1 MDRGST
7 LNVTCVVS
15 TRSKA
20 PDYIIW
26 SHYDRVNIFCP
37 EMLCTVEFL
46 IPYDEFAINPISFL
60 IYCRPYCMKVR
71 LLIKH
76 FRQHIHLTLVIPM
89 TQCLLRFPR
98 IPAEGLYPILP
109 SVISTRIMQ
118 ESISANQRHRN
129 LQKLPSTFL
138 MEQINSPYQTMV
150 RE

>member
-1 MDRGST
+1 MGGPDIYVDRGST

-37 EMLCTVEFL
+37 EMLCTVEL
-46 IPYDEFAINPISFL
+46 YDELTTNLISYL
-60 IYCRPYCMKVR
+60 IYCRPFCMKVR

-76 FRQHIHLTLVIPM
+76 FHQHIPLTLVIL
-89 TQCLLRFPR
+89 TKQCLLRFPR

-118 ESISANQRHRN
+118 GSISANQRHRN
-129 LQKLPSTFL
+129 LQKLPSTF
-138 MEQINSPYQTMV
+138 
-150 RE
+150 